1 MAKKQKL
8 HDYLI
13 CYEAYK
19 SKFNKLIVSTSK
31 KEAYKWFKEE
41 YLPALFLLASDR
53 ANVVVIN
60 IIELL

>member
-13 CYEAYK
+13 CYEIDK
-19 SKFNKLIVSTSK
+19 SKYNKIIHDVPTK
-31 KEAYKWFKEE
+31 RDAFDEFKSRMPM
-41 YLPALFLLASDR
+41 YNRYNA
-53 ANVVVIN
+53 VIIN

>member
-13 CYEAYK
+13 CYEVDK

-31 KEAYKWFKEE
+31 KEAYDEFKSR
-41 YLPALFLLASDR
+41 LPNSHR
-53 ANVVVIN
+53 YNVVVIN